1 MRKIKIIGVGPG
13 NPSYLTPEA
22 EAAMQEARLLIG
34 GKRHLNSFAGV
45 NQETYILSNNF
56 GEVIELIG
64 NRRESGIAILT
75 SGDPGMYGM
84 LGFLLRYLKPEDLE
98 VIPGI
103 SSVQLAFAKLL
114 IPWHDAVI
122 LSAHGR
128 PTEEL
133 VRIAEKAGKIAIL
146 TGTDNPPEKIYNLIN
161 QITAVKKFYFC
172 FDLSLPGEA
181 IIQLRTG
188 QFYPEEFK
196 GRHNC
201 VMVMVNE

>member
-22 EAAMQEARLLIG
+22 AAALQEARLLIG
-34 GKRHLNSFAGV
+34 GKRHLDSFAGEDM
-45 NQETYILSNNF
+45 ETYVLSNNL
-56 GEVIELIG
+56 GEVLELIG
-64 NRRESGIAILT
+64 NRRESGIAILA
-75 SGDPGMYGM
+75 SGDPGIYGM
-84 LGFLLRYLKPEDLE
+84 LGFLLRYLKPEDVE

-133 VRIAEKAGKIAIL
+133 VRIAGKTGKAAIL
-146 TGTDNPPEKIYNLIN
+146 TGPDNPPEKIYNLIN
-161 QITAVKKFYFC
+161 QITRGKIFHFC
-172 FDLSLPGEA
+172 FDLSLSGEA

-188 QFYPEEFK
+188 ELFPEEFK